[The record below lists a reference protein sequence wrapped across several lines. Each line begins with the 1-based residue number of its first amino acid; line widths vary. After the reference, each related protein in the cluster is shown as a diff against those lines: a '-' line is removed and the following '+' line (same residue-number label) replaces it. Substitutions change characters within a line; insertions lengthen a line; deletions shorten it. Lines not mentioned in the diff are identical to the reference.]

1 MPPAGGKHHATTG
14 AFTERKSPVVL
25 TEMPRGAYNPR
36 VSTTQNAE
44 RRETR
49 GTPRSVAEVHVQN
62 VSKAFGAT
70 QALDSIELRVE
81 DGEFFCL
88 LGPSGVGKTTLLRA
102 IAGVEKPDSGEVWI
116 DGRDVTNLSPAER
129 DVAMVFETYALYPH
143 LTVWQNLAY
152 PLRERRVEKAEIKR
166 RVERTAEFLGIT
178 HTLDRP
184 PQTLSGGEMQRVA
197 LGRAIVRE
205 ARVYLFD
212 EPLSHL
218 DAQLREHMRAEL
230 KRLHREM
237 GSTLIYATPD
247 QLEAMTMPDRVAVLR
262 DGAVVQCA
270 PPLDVYLRPERLF
283 VARYV
288 GEPPM
293 NFLDAKI
300 DAAGQISTDAF
311 TAHVGATKMDAGR
324 CLIGIRPEDL
334 TVHAT
339 GANAPEGAVTFAAEV
354 YAVEMCGDYDIVTL
368 TLGDERV
375 KAIAADHSTRFATA
389 QAVRVSF
396 DPERLYVVD
405 PVTERVA

>member
-1 MPPAGGKHHATTG
+1 M
-14 AFTERKSPVVL
+14 
-25 TEMPRGAYNPR
+25 
-36 VSTTQNAE
+36 
-44 RRETR
+44 
-49 GTPRSVAEVHVQN
+49 AEVHIRG
-62 VSKAFGAT
+62 VSKAFGST
-70 QALDSIELRVE
+70 QALDGIELHVE

-88 LGPSGVGKTTLLRA
+88 LGPSGVGKTTLLRM
-102 IAGVEKPDSGEVWI
+102 IAGVETPDAGEIWI
-116 DGRDVTNLSPAER
+116 DGRDVTTLSPAER

-143 LTVWQNLAY
+143 LTVWENLAY
-152 PLRERRVEKAEIKR
+152 PLRERRVPGQEIKR
-166 RVERTAEFLGIT
+166 RVERTADLLGIT
-178 HTLDRP
+178 HTLGRP

-262 DGAVVQCA
+262 DGVVVQCA

-288 GEPPM
+288 GDPPM
-293 NFLDAKI
+293 NFLDAEI
-300 DAAGQISTDAF
+300 DDSGHVRAAAFSTRVDISEFAPGKCL
-311 TAHVGATKMDAGR
+311 VGV
-324 CLIGIRPEDL
+324 RPEDL
-334 TVHAT
+334 TVHAADT
-339 GANAPEGAVTFAAEV
+339 DAPDGAVTFTAEV

-368 TLGDERV
+368 TVEQEHSPEHSDERV
-375 KAIAADHSTRFATA
+375 KAISADHASRFATN
-389 QAVRVSF
+389 QTVTVSF
-396 DPERLYVVD
+396 YPDRLYVID

>member
-1 MPPAGGKHHATTG
+1 
-14 AFTERKSPVVL
+14 
-25 TEMPRGAYNPR
+25 
-36 VSTTQNAE
+36 
-44 RRETR
+44 
-49 GTPRSVAEVHVQN
+49 VAEVHVQN

-70 QALDSIELRVE
+70 QALDGIELRVE

-88 LGPSGVGKTTLLRA
+88 LGPSGVGKTTLLRT
-102 IAGVEKPDSGEVWI
+102 IAGVETPDSGEVWI
-116 DGRDVTNLSPAER
+116 DGRDVTSLSPAER

-143 LTVWQNLAY
+143 LTVWENLAY
-152 PLRERRVEKAEIKR
+152 PLRERRVDEAEIKR
-166 RVERTAEFLGIT
+166 RVERTAELLGIT
-178 HTLDRP
+178 HTLGRP

-197 LGRAIVRE
+197 VGRAIVRE

-293 NFLDAKI
+293 NFLDAEI
-300 DAAGQISTDAF
+300 DGAGQIRAGAF
-311 TAHVGATKMDAGR
+311 AAQVGAEEIHAGK
-324 CLIGIRPEDL
+324 CLVGIRPEDL
-334 TVHAT
+334 TVRAT
-339 GANAPEGAVTFAAEV
+339 DADALDDGVTFDAEV

-389 QAVRVSF
+389 QQVRVSF
-396 DPERLYVVD
+396 DPERLYVID

>member
-1 MPPAGGKHHATTG
+1 
-14 AFTERKSPVVL
+14 
-25 TEMPRGAYNPR
+25 MPRGAYNPR
-36 VSTTQNAE
+36 VSTTPSA
-44 RRETR
+44 TP
-49 GTPRSVAEVHVQN
+49 GTPRNVAEVHVQD

-70 QALDSIELRVE
+70 QALDGIELRVE

-88 LGPSGVGKTTLLRA
+88 LGPSGVGKTTLLRT
-102 IAGVEKPDSGEVWI
+102 IAGVETPDSGEVWI

-143 LTVWQNLAY
+143 LTVWENLAY
-152 PLRERRVEKAEIKR
+152 PLRERRVEQAEIKR
-166 RVERTAEFLGIT
+166 RVERTAELLGIT
-178 HTLDRP
+178 HTRDRP

-262 DGAVVQCA
+262 DGVVVQCA
-270 PPLDVYLRPERLF
+270 RPLDVYLRPERLF

-293 NFLDAKI
+293 NFLDAEI
-300 DAAGQISTDAF
+300 DAAGKITSAAF
-311 TAHVGATKMDAGR
+311 TAHADATKMDAGK
-324 CLIGIRPEDL
+324 CLVGVRPEDL

-339 GANAPEGAVTFAAEV
+339 NADAPEGAVTFDAEV

-375 KAIAADHSTRFATA
+375 KAIAVDHSTRFATA

-396 DPERLYVVD
+396 DPERLYVID

>member
-1 MPPAGGKHHATTG
+1 M
-14 AFTERKSPVVL
+14 
-25 TEMPRGAYNPR
+25 
-36 VSTTQNAE
+36 
-44 RRETR
+44 
-49 GTPRSVAEVHVQN
+49 AEVHIRDVA
-62 VSKAFGAT
+62 KAFGAT
-70 QALDSIELRVE
+70 QALDGIELRVE

-88 LGPSGVGKTTLLRA
+88 LGPSGVGKTTLLRT
-102 IAGVEKPDSGEVWI
+102 IAGVETPDRGEVWI
-116 DGRDVTNLSPAER
+116 GGRDVTNLSPAER
-129 DVAMVFETYALYPH
+129 NVAMVFETYALYPH
-143 LTVWQNLAY
+143 LTVWENLAY
-152 PLRERRVEKAEIKR
+152 PLRERRVAQPEIRR
-166 RVERTAEFLGIT
+166 RVERTAELLGIT
-178 HTLDRP
+178 HTLARP

-197 LGRAIVRE
+197 VGRAIVRE

-293 NFLDAKI
+293 NFLDAEA
-300 DAAGQISTDAF
+300 DGSGQVRAAAFAAHVEAAGISAGKCL
-311 TAHVGATKMDAGR
+311 VGV
-324 CLIGIRPEDL
+324 RPEDL
-334 TVHAT
+334 AVHAS
-339 GANAPEGAVTFAAEV
+339 ASDAPPDAVVFAAQV

-368 TLGDERV
+368 TVRNDQV
-375 KAIAADHSTRFATA
+375 KAVTAGHSARFATA
-389 QAVRVSF
+389 QTVSVSF
-396 DPERLYVVD
+396 SPDRLYVID